1 MSEGTQKLVSRPLCE
16 GGGRSICSLAL
27 RTWRMAGDNLR
38 NQGSFP
44 LFLCW
49 ISGKARRI
57 LNPAQHSSL
66 PSETVN
72 KEAFKASHQDLRTVL
87 LT

>member
-1 MSEGTQKLVSRPLCE
+1 MLISPETLENGS
-16 GGGRSICSLAL
+16 S
-27 RTWRMAGDNLR
+27 DNLR

-72 KEAFKASHQDLRTVL
+72 KEAFKASRQDLGTVL